1 MDWNGDGLLDII
13 VGDREGFVSYFERTG
28 SGVDDLTAQ
37 GHITA
42 YGDTINAGANSAPV
56 VVDWNNDGL
65 LDLLVANES
74 STQGIRLYLNSGTT
88 TNPVLTTWSYIQSSG
103 SNINRYRC
111 CPQVYDMN
119 GDGKKDLIMG
129 ENDARIYYYEN
140 TGTDASP
147 VFSGYEAIQSNG
159 SPLDLYY
166 GTRLWVNDWNEDG
179 IPDLLVSDFN
189 GFVCVFMADLSG
201 VSEEAT
207 AQIQTGFAVNPAVNP
222 AMGNFNLNVQIPA
235 GGNVDLRVYDFAG
248 RLVAAKNAAGLS
260 EGTNLITIDAASMAT
275 GVYTVV
281 ATTGSDISTCRMV
294 LTD

>member
-1 MDWNGDGLLDII
+1 MDWNGDGFLDII
-13 VGDREGFVSYFERTG
+13 VGDRNGFVSYFERTG

-42 YGDTINAGANSAPV
+42 NGTAIDAGANSAPV

-65 LDLLVANES
+65 LDLLIGNEA
-74 STQGIRLYLNSGTT
+74 STQGIRLYLNSGTV

-129 ENDARIYYYEN
+129 ENDAQIYYYEN
-140 TGTDASP
+140 TGTDAAP

-166 GTRLWVNDWNEDG
+166 GTRLWVSDWNEDG

-189 GFVCVFMADLSG
+189 GFVHVFMANLTG
-201 VSEEAT
+201 T
-207 AQIQTGFAVNPAVNP
+207 ADETSAQVQSGFAVAPAVNP
-222 AMGNFNLNVQIPA
+222 AMGSFSLNVQIPT
-235 GGNVDLRVYDFAG
+235 GGNVELRVYDSAG
-248 RLVAAKNAAGLS
+248 RLVATKNASGMS
-260 EGTNLITIDAASMAT
+260 EGTNLISIDAASLAT

-281 ATTGSDISTCRMV
+281 ATTGSAISTCRMV

>member
-1 MDWNGDGLLDII
+1 VDWNGDGLLDII
-13 VGDREGFVSYFERTG
+13 VGDRNGFVSYFERTG
-28 SGVDDLTAQ
+28 SGADDLTSE
-37 GHITA
+37 GHVTA
-42 YGDTINAGANSAPV
+42 SGTTIDVGYNSAPV

-65 LDLLVANES
+65 LDLLIANEA
-74 STQGIRLYLNSGTT
+74 STQGIRLYLNSGTV

-129 ENDARIYYYEN
+129 ENDAQIYYYEN
-140 TGTDASP
+140 TGTDEAP
-147 VFSGYEAIQSNG
+147 VFSGYEAIQSGG

-166 GTRLWVNDWNEDG
+166 GTRLWVDDLDEDG
-179 IPDLLVSDFN
+179 IPDLFVSDFD
-189 GFVCVFMADLSG
+189 GFVYVFMADLTG
-201 VSEEAT
+201 T
-207 AQIQTGFAVNPAVNP
+207 ADETSAQVQSGFAVVPAINPAHD
-222 AMGNFNLNVQIPA
+222 NLNIRVQMPM
-235 GGNVDLRVYDFAG
+235 GGTVKVKVYDSAG
-248 RLVAAKNAAGLS
+248 RQVASVDAASLS
-260 EGTNLITIDAASMAT
+260 EGSNLITVEAGSMAT

>member
-13 VGDREGFVSYFERTG
+13 VGDRNGFVSYFERTG
-28 SGVDDLTAQ
+28 SGADDLTSE
-37 GHITA
+37 GHVTA
-42 YGDTINAGANSAPV
+42 SGTTIDVGYNSAPV

-65 LDLLVANES
+65 LDLLIANEA
-74 STQGIRLYLNSGTT
+74 STQGIRLYLNSGTV

-129 ENDARIYYYEN
+129 ENDAQIYYYEN
-140 TGTDASP
+140 TGTDEAP
-147 VFSGYEAIQSNG
+147 VFSGYEAIQSGG

-166 GTRLWVNDWNEDG
+166 GTRLWVDDLDEDG
-179 IPDLLVSDFN
+179 IPDLFVSDFD
-189 GFVCVFMADLSG
+189 GFVYVFMADLTG
-201 VSEEAT
+201 T
-207 AQIQTGFAVNPAVNP
+207 ADETSAQVQSGFAVVPAINPAHD
-222 AMGNFNLNVQIPA
+222 NLNIRVQMPM
-235 GGNVDLRVYDFAG
+235 GGTVKVKVYDSAG
-248 RLVAAKNAAGLS
+248 RQVASVDAASLS
-260 EGTNLITIDAASMAT
+260 EGSNLITVEAGSMAT

>member
-13 VGDREGFVSYFERTG
+13 VGDRDGYVSYFERTG
-28 SGVDDLTAQ
+28 SGVDDLTAA

-42 YGDTINAGANSAPV
+42 SGTAINVSANSAPV

-88 TNPVLTTWSYIQSSG
+88 SVPVLTTWSYIQSSG
-103 SNINRYRC
+103 SDIKRYRC

-140 TGTDASP
+140 TGTDAAP
-147 VFSGYEAIQSNG
+147 AFSGYETIQSNG

-166 GTRLWVNDWNEDG
+166 GTRLWVNDWDENG
-179 IPDLLVSDFN
+179 IPDLLVSDYN
-189 GFVCVFMADLSG
+189 GFVYVFMADLSG

-207 AQIQTGFAVNPAVNP
+207 DLIQTGFAVVPAVNP
-222 AMGNFNLNVQIPA
+222 AVGNFNLNVQTPM
-235 GGNVDLRVYDFAG
+235 GGSIELRVYDSAG
-248 RLVAAKNAAGLS
+248 RLVATKNASGMSDGLNLVVVDAGSL
-260 EGTNLITIDAASMAT
+260 AT

-281 ATTGSDISTCRMV
+281 AASGSDISTCRMV
-294 LTD
+294 LTN